1 MRDTDDSDGEKKRIL
16 AYFLGIS
23 LSLIAMVGGFL
34 VFILLLLEVHVL
46 LLTGLFSAYVA
57 LGLSIAMTFLH
68 RPLLELGVKKF
79 FGIGSGFFLLTSI
92 ALFLNYFMF

>member
-1 MRDTDDSDGEKKRIL
+1 MRDTDDSDEGKKRII

-34 VFILLLLEVHVL
+34 VFILLLLEVNVL
-46 LLTGLFSAYVA
+46 LLTGLFSAYIA

-68 RPLLELGVKKF
+68 RPLSELGLRKF

-92 ALFLNYFMF
+92 ALLLDYFIF